1 MGEDRPAHAPSAVAR
16 SGPVVL
22 VVSPHAGHGDADT
35 PRKALE
41 SAGVTIGEQI
51 VVSELDHRLPQGT
64 AWRERGIVA
73 VVAAGGDGTVGAV
86 ATQVAG
92 SGLPMGILPLGTS
105 NDVARALGVPLGLA
119 AASKAFSRGMPVD
132 MDVGQVLP
140 ARTEPG
146 AMAVDASTHEEISV
160 PSAQDSALATHG
172 ACFVHAVTL
181 GLNVSFARLA
191 TDVARRQRWGGL
203 TYATS
208 ALEAVSQFEPVPVTL
223 RLSGARTLDADGIWR
238 TAQGDLEVMCR
249 VVQVAVVNTPTFGG
263 AMNLRIPDV
272 DMHDRMLDFLL
283 IEALEPPTL
292 RKTIEGLVEAVEK
305 LGVSFQSR
313 RRSRTGTAETAIA
326 SANQQDPAHVVMADE
341 LAVHLLPGVRR
352 YRAISAVL
360 RTPQHVDVTL
370 DGEIRAHTPVL
381 VRIAPEPLQIV
392 LPPRAGAPEEPTR
405 AR

>member
-172 ACFVHAVTL
+172 AYFVHA
-181 GLNVSFARLA
+181 
-191 TDVARRQRWGGL
+191 
-203 TYATS
+203 
-208 ALEAVSQFEPVPVTL
+208 VTL

-249 VVQVAVVNTPTFGG
+249 AVQVAVVNTPTFGG

-341 LAVHLLPGVRR
+341 LAFHLLPGVRR